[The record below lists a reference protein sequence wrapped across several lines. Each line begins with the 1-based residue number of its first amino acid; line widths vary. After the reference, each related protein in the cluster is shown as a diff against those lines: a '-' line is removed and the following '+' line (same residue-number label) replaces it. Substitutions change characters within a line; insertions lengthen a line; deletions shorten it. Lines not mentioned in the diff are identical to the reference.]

1 MKRIRNYWEVLT
13 HIGTDPSMSYMDF
26 KRAQMVNMIALLC
39 VLPAIVFSITNFF
52 EERYLLAIINFSNG
66 LCDIGVLLFQYRRKD
81 AYAKLMLLTSN
92 FIFFFLGAI
101 LYHNGAE
108 YFLVCILISSTLLYD
123 NRRTHILFGLAVTIA
138 VVLIYT
144 FPNINSFE
152 EPVPVVRVLY
162 NIICSLIFIVVSV
175 NFFLQ
180 IIYSHMRKIEDQR
193 LTLQAINRDKEKIFS
208 IIAHDIKSPFSS
220 LETMVLALRD
230 QVLNNSIS
238 ADFIHQL
245 HQRVVQQN
253 QVLDDLLQWGSSSL
267 QGITNPPGR
276 VTIKPIIQDILNS
289 FEEQITVKQLKITV
303 NVLNTEQVIVNKDH
317 FVIIL
322 RNLISNA
329 IKFSYVTGDI
339 NIFTSKD
346 QSFTFIHIK
355 DQGIGINPS
364 KSALLFNVIQ
374 RKSLGTVDEPGAG
387 LGLVL
392 CKDLIERNH
401 GIVHINSTPNKGS
414 IFTVGLPAAT
424 GAERDFDVKIP
435 SLYSEKKR
443 TYKSPHSQTL

>member
-1 MKRIRNYWEVLT
+1 MKRIRNYWDMLT

-26 KRAQMVNMIALLC
+26 KRAHMVNMIALLC
-39 VLPAIVFSITNFF
+39 ILPAIHFSITNFF
-52 EERYLLAIINFSNG
+52 EGRYMLAMINFSNG
-66 LCDIGVLLFQYRRKD
+66 LCDIGVLLFQYRRKHN
-81 AYAKLMLLTSN
+81 YAKLMLLTSN

-123 NRRTHILFGLAVTIA
+123 NRRTHILFGLAVTVSII
-138 VVLIYT
+138 LIYI
-144 FPNINSFE
+144 FPNVNSFE
-152 EPVPVVRVLY
+152 DPVPVVRVLY

-180 IIYSHMRKIEDQR
+180 IIYANMRKIEDQR
-193 LTLQAINRDKEKIFS
+193 RTLQAINRDKEKIFS
-208 IIAHDIKSPFSS
+208 IIAHDIKSPFAS
-220 LETMVLALRD
+220 LETMVMALRD

-238 ADFIHQL
+238 SDFIHQL
-245 HQRVVQQN
+245 HLRIVQQN

-267 QGITNPPGR
+267 QGIANPPGQ
-276 VTIKPIIQDILNS
+276 VAIKPIIQDILS
-289 FEEQITVKQLKITV
+289 FFEDQITVKQLNITV

-346 QSFTFIHIK
+346 QDFTFIHIK

-364 KSALLFNVIQ
+364 RSALLFNVIQ

-414 IFTVGLPAAT
+414 IFTVGLPAPT
-424 GAERDFDVKIP
+424 GIEKNFEVKNQL
-435 SLYSEKKR
+435 SYQAKKKI
-443 TYKSPHSQTL
+443 YEAPHSQTL

>member
-1 MKRIRNYWEVLT
+1 MKRIRNSWKMLT

-26 KRAQMVNMIALLC
+26 KRAHMVNMIALLC
-39 VLPAIVFSITNFF
+39 ILPAIFFSITNFF
-52 EERYLLAIINFSNG
+52 EERYLLAMINFSNG
-66 LCDIGVLLFQYRRKD
+66 LCDIGVLLFQYRGKHNH
-81 AYAKLMLLTSN
+81 AKLMLLTSN

-123 NRRTHILFGLAVTIA
+123 NRRTHIFFGLAVTAA

-144 FPNINSFE
+144 FPDVNSFE

-162 NIICSLIFIVVSV
+162 NIICSLIFIVASV

-180 IIYSHMRKIEDQR
+180 IIYSNMKKIEDQR

-208 IIAHDIKSPFSS
+208 IIAHDIKSPFAS

-230 QVLNNSIS
+230 QVMNNSIS
-238 ADFIHQL
+238 ADFIQQL
-245 HQRVVQQN
+245 HLRIVQQN

-267 QGITNPPGR
+267 QGISNPPGR
-276 VTIKPIIQDILNS
+276 VAIKPIIQDILRF
-289 FEEQITVKQLKITV
+289 FEEQIAVKQLNITL
-303 NVLNTEQVIVNKDH
+303 NISNTEQVIVNKDH

-339 NIFTSKD
+339 NIFTSRD
-346 QSFTFIHIK
+346 QSFTFVHIK

-364 KSALLFNVIQ
+364 RSALLFNVIQ

-392 CKDLIERNH
+392 CKDLIERNC
-401 GIVHINSTPNKGS
+401 GIVHINSIPNKGS
-414 IFTVGLPAAT
+414 IFTVGLPTPTAA
-424 GAERDFDVKIP
+424 ENDFNVKNDQQ
-435 SLYSEKKR
+435 YSKKKR
-443 TYKSPHSQTL
+443 AYEAPHSQTL